1 MKWGKM
7 PEIYSNVLSELRSVD
22 GVKMT
27 ALGSRDGFLISDYET
42 SDSEMLTLMGASMI
56 RAAET
61 AAKSFDRPS
70 LNRVIV
76 DFSGGK
82 LIAASAGPKAVVSLM
97 TNQEASLDTI
107 ISKLDLIVD
116 KIKEII

>member
-1 MKWGKM
+1 M

-56 RAAET
+56 RAAEA
-61 AAKSFDRPS
+61 AAKSFDKPR

-82 LIAASAGPKAVVSLM
+82 LIAASAGPKAVISVM
-97 TNQEASLDTI
+97 TSQEASLDTI
-107 ISKLDLIVD
+107 ISKLDLTVG

>member
-1 MKWGKM
+1 M
-7 PEIYSNVLSELRSVD
+7 PEIFSNVLSELRSVE

-42 SDSEMLTLMGASMI
+42 SDSEILTLMGASMI
-56 RAAET
+56 RAAEA
-61 AAKSFDRPS
+61 AAKSFDKPR

-82 LIAASAGPKAVVSLM
+82 LIAASAGPKAVISVM
-97 TNQEASLDTI
+97 TSQEASLDTI
-107 ISKLDLIVD
+107 ISKLDLTVG